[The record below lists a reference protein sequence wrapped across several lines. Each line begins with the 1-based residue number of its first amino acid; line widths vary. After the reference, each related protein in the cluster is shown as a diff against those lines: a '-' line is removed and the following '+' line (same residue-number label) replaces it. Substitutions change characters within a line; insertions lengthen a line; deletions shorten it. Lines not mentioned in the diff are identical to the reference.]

1 MEVVV
6 GLYRQVVDGDS
17 RAEVCGFRA
26 YQISV
31 AFGIAKAVDMG
42 VETMRTRQVV
52 DTVGDFLL
60 DITVA
65 VVAIDATEEQ
75 GRDRLS
81 IKKNTTD
88 ILRVDDDVYIVVVDV
103 GIGVVMEGGEG
114 DLVDALLDGS
124 DPNHRW
130 VTGVVY
136 RILVGRVEEEYG

>member
-1 MEVVV
+1 
-6 GLYRQVVDGDS
+6 
-17 RAEVCGFRA
+17 
-26 YQISV
+26 
-31 AFGIAKAVDMG
+31 MG